1 MCYEATDNSTSL
13 SQLSYP
19 GAFTHVSHRQ
29 HVEQAKSVRSTASV
43 WCCRCSKQPTC
54 DVVISHT
61 PELSTYLFDN
71 NNNIQHNVYGA
82 VIMAEPLREF
92 TRFIWWMKN
101 DAKRPPTQAVSPPV
115 QYRLPESTPTIVIYY
130 YYSARKLIPILPY
143 HGG

>member
-101 DAKRPPTQAVSPPV
+101 DAKRPPTQDQARRLRLWVRLYSTSCQSLHPPSSFIIIT
-115 QYRLPESTPTIVIYY
+115 QPES
-130 YYSARKLIPILPY
+130 
-143 HGG
+143 